1 MIQSIR
7 FLYHSYM
14 EKKKQAG
21 LELPKYFWHWRIF
34 VWVSIILTIIES
46 FMVVV
51 TWILYTPDLF
61 VKDETLVG
69 DIHWLRI
76 ALRYFAIPI
85 ANTFRSCGAI
95 ILTYY
100 LCKHQGQSPKKILIK
115 V

>member
-1 MIQSIR
+1 
-7 FLYHSYM
+7 
-14 EKKKQAG
+14 
-21 LELPKYFWHWRIF
+21 
-34 VWVSIILTIIES
+34 
-46 FMVVV
+46 MVVV
-51 TWILYTPDLF
+51 SWVLYTPDLF

-100 LCKHQGQSPKKILIK
+100 LCKHQSKTLKKIVTK
-115 V
+115 VQS